1 MAMALKKFFNSLK
14 RIYGFHPSLPASVDR
29 DLLVAQAA
37 DFWGLPTDTVWQHY
51 HTYRRFH
58 DEKGY
63 EQKFGER
70 KTLSFEEAFLIY
82 LAALRLRPAHV
93 VEIGSQF
100 GKSARRIVDLL
111 RFLELNATLTCF
123 DVIDELQ
130 YVSKDEVEL
139 VLHDLSGD
147 FRERV
152 LEGIAPGLI
161 YLDAHPYAL
170 LKTVIRSFL
179 EWSGSHP
186 AVLAIHDC
194 SPGLYNP
201 RMRISKDDPNAVS
214 SRTGHWERHILAEI
228 FNVSNSNLDDLVTPT
243 HRLKIFATTH
253 GLALIAPRFVL
264 EVKP

>member
-1 MAMALKKFFNSLK
+1 MALKKFFNRLK
-14 RIYGFHPSLPASVDR
+14 RIYGFHPFLPASVDQG
-29 DLLVAQAA
+29 LLVAQAA
-37 DFWGLPTDTVWQHY
+37 GFWGLPTDILWQHY
-51 HTYRRFH
+51 HAYRRFH

-82 LAALRLRPAHV
+82 LAALRLRPARV

-111 RFLELNATLTCF
+111 RFLELNASLTCF

-130 YVSKDEVEL
+130 YVNKDEVEL
-139 VLHDLSGD
+139 VLHDLTGD

-152 LEGIAPGLI
+152 LEDIAPGLI

-170 LKTVIRSFL
+170 LNTVIHAFL
-179 EWSGSHP
+179 PWAQSHP

-201 RMRISKDDPNAVS
+201 HMRISKDDPNAVS
-214 SRTGHWERHILAEI
+214 SRTGLWERHVLSEA
-228 FNVSNSNLDDLVTPT
+228 FQASDASLDDLVAPA

-253 GLALIAPRFVL
+253 GLALIAPRRVL
-264 EVKP
+264 EVDP